1 MPYLSLKL
9 TPDALFKVPASAPS
23 GYTLTYILVGGG
35 GGSSISVDGLSNDGS
50 GPGDGGYVVSSSVTI
65 QAGNTI
71 VATVGSGG
79 SAGIN
84 DNGSYTYGGTGN
96 SSSLSGSSISTIT
109 ANGGIGRRGA
119 TGGYGGGNVNAPSG
133 ANGGI
138 GITSSIS
145 GVSLY
150 YAGGGGAAKDAPF
163 GGGVSG
169 SGFIGQGGLGLLQ
182 GSYSDSNVYYGKV
195 GNSGGIILSVPTSNF
210 NVSNTAKTASFNGG
224 SNSSGVLVVSSV
236 SGTIYVGMKLS
247 GTGVPANTF
256 IISGSGTTWQINN
269 AVIITTTAMTATT
282 LFTNGSNTVYVI
294 PTTQN
299 FYT

>member
-35 GGSSISVDGLSNDGS
+35 GGSSISVNGFPNDGS

-65 QAGNTI
+65 RAGNTI

-150 YAGGGGAAKDAPF
+150 YAGGGGAATGFA
-163 GGGVSG
+163 GGVSG
-169 SGFIGQGGLGLLQ
+169 SGFIGQGGQGLMQ

-210 NVSNTAKTASFNGG
+210 NVSNTAKTASFNGAL
-224 SNSSGVLVVSSV
+224 NTSGVLSVSSV
-236 SGTIYVGMKLS
+236 SGTIYVGMKVS
-247 GTGVPANTF
+247 GSGVPANTF
-256 IISGSGTTWQINN
+256 IISGSGTSWVVN
-269 AVIITTTAMTATT
+269 TTGVGISSEPMTATT